1 MDILVISKNDN
12 KNNWINSKDI
22 DNNINVNFY
31 FIESFD
37 DLNKIKTI
45 DLMKLDAFFIDV
57 TEMEEKTFDKIKQYY
72 FDNKEPPFA
81 FYGGYHCT
89 IDIYDI
95 PHITIS
101 VKIIKLTKYYIEL
114 KDIILKKSFGLLT
127 TGKLIE

>member
-12 KNNWINSKDI
+12 KNNWIDSKDI

-45 DLMKLDAFFIDV
+45 DLMKFDAFFIDI

-72 FDNKEPPFA
+72 FDNKEPPFVFMEA
-81 FYGGYHCT
+81 IIVLLIYT
-89 IDIYDI
+89 IFLIFI
-95 PHITIS
+95 FVTIS
-101 VKIIKLTKYYIEL
+101 VKIIKSTKY
-114 KDIILKKSFGLLT
+114 
-127 TGKLIE
+127 

>member
-12 KNNWINSKDI
+12 KNNWIDSKDI

-45 DLMKLDAFFIDV
+45 DLMKFDAFFIDI

-95 PHITIS
+95 PHI
-101 VKIIKLTKYYIEL
+101 Y
-114 KDIILKKSFGLLT
+114 F
-127 TGKLIE
+127 